1 MAYKPK
7 SKRTNS
13 PVGPQGKKI
22 LDGLTA
28 NKNID
33 DIRALSKISN
43 TQSTSISNLDTEI
56 NSANQRISQISTSK
70 QDKLTLTTVGT
81 SGPATLNNNNL
92 NVPNYSTGLTVGST
106 PIAGGAVGRLLF
118 EGTGNVLQESSNLFW
133 NSTNNR
139 LGIGTSTPAYSIENF
154 IPNVFGGSNV
164 GLFISDF
171 NLSFSGSSSWL
182 AWGRSNTQLGQSSG
196 IRALWLGNNGFEQG
210 IAFHTA
216 SGGNGALSNIS
227 GSEAMRITNTK
238 NLLINTT
245 TDAGYKTDINGTL
258 RLQSSLILLNP
269 SFTQGGSITHSANST
284 LSIVGGPA
292 SESIVIGPSNRI
304 FINAQQSRFPN
315 GSVQIGWTL
324 TLGSTNATGNNMLL
338 MQGSITAASALG
350 RGIGM
355 DTTLVAAANNDVLI
369 GVDINPTFTNGAF
382 TGVTNIAA
390 RIGGHLAFSAGGD
403 RYIYQQSPATSG
415 SGSNLII
422 QSASA
427 NTSGQGGNIYIYP
440 GSGAGGPGPG
450 KTFIGNQNGWD
461 GIYMTGLV
469 TIGNGG
475 PNTGSALQVNA
486 GGQNGLNIYWDN
498 LTPFMQYG
506 LVSGRQARF
515 VNSSSYTFSSKVF
528 INTTVDAGFN
538 FDVNGTARVLG
549 RLTLGN
555 AGTAGELYSNPSV
568 GMNFASGQVTD
579 VFTFTQMNSGRF
591 STQGPVEQSMLRL
604 GIGQATSAG
613 GNSLGSVI
621 RMIGD
626 VTNSSLTSVYN
637 NIQTNTVI
645 NTSGGT
651 TTYRGFYHN
660 PTLTATVG
668 VTHYAFHSTSGAV
681 VINSVSPNASSVLQ
695 ADSTTQGFLP
705 PRMTNAQMLAIA
717 TPSEGLVVYDTT
729 NRKLCCY
736 DGGTWQNLF

>member
-1 MAYKPK
+1 
-7 SKRTNS
+7 
-13 PVGPQGKKI
+13 
-22 LDGLTA
+22 
-28 NKNID
+28 
-33 DIRALSKISN
+33 
-43 TQSTSISNLDTEI
+43 
-56 NSANQRISQISTSK
+56 
-70 QDKLTLTTVGT
+70 
-81 SGPATLNNNNL
+81 
-92 NVPNYSTGLTVGST
+92 
-106 PIAGGAVGRLLF
+106 
-118 EGTGNVLQESSNLFW
+118 
-133 NSTNNR
+133 
-139 LGIGTSTPAYSIENF
+139 
-154 IPNVFGGSNV
+154 
-164 GLFISDF
+164 
-171 NLSFSGSSSWL
+171 
-182 AWGRSNTQLGQSSG
+182 
-196 IRALWLGNNGFEQG
+196 
-210 IAFHTA
+210 
-216 SGGNGALSNIS
+216 
-227 GSEAMRITNTK
+227 
-238 NLLINTT
+238 
-245 TDAGYKTDINGTL
+245 
-258 RLQSSLILLNP
+258 
-269 SFTQGGSITHSANST
+269 
-284 LSIVGGPA
+284 
-292 SESIVIGPSNRI
+292 
-304 FINAQQSRFPN
+304 
-315 GSVQIGWTL
+315 
-324 TLGSTNATGNNMLL
+324 
-338 MQGSITAASALG
+338 
-350 RGIGM
+350 
-355 DTTLVAAANNDVLI
+355 
-369 GVDINPTFTNGAF
+369 
-382 TGVTNIAA
+382 
-390 RIGGHLAFSAGGD
+390 
-403 RYIYQQSPATSG
+403 
-415 SGSNLII
+415 
-422 QSASA
+422 
-427 NTSGQGGNIYIYP
+427 
-440 GSGAGGPGPG
+440 
-450 KTFIGNQNGWD
+450 
-461 GIYMTGLV
+461 MTGLV